1 MTDKLH
7 VKRLFVLCIV
17 LFGGS
22 IASQLTNDHEFLPVD
37 EAYPT
42 EAQLS
47 EDGRVLAR
55 WVMPDGYYLYKH
67 ALKIVGKEGTEL
79 GSLVIPTGKQ
89 KTDEFFGEVEVYYNF
104 LEISVPVLG
113 QSHANVVVDVHSKAV
128 LTRVCATRQRYANF
142 DLRNEELTL
151 AVSPHRTFPLTRE
164 SIAG

>member
-1 MTDKLH
+1 MTDKIH

-17 LFGGS
+17 LVGGS
-22 IASQLTNDHEFLPVD
+22 VASQLTNDHEFLPVD

-79 GSLVIPTGKQ
+79 GSLVIPTGKK

-113 QSHANVVVDVHSKAV
+113 QSHANVVVDVHFQG
-128 LTRVCATRQRYANF
+128 CADAGLCYPPEVREFRF
-142 DLRNEELTL
+142 EEGG
-151 AVSPHRTFPLTRE
+151 ADIGGFSP
-164 SIAG
+164 